1 MTLFAKFSDFADSL
15 ANAGVSTE
23 GLHVMLESNQFN
35 SLREHIQAEAPEAAT
50 THMHSFK
57 YGGVWFI
64 DSGCFV
70 YAWKH

>member
-15 ANAGVSTE
+15 ANAGVSPE
-23 GLHVMLESNQFN
+23 GTHVLLESNQFN
-35 SLREHIQAEAPEAAT
+35 SLRERIQDEAPDAAST
-50 THMHSFK
+50 NHHSFK